1 MAMTNSI
8 LMMRSCQHYRVLDG
22 YMFVLGVAFLA
33 MERRK
38 RYAKHLL
45 RADFNSQVR
54 FLLRLS
60 SSSPLLIGAQLRVLI
75 NIVYES
81 PAAFDAIILA
91 TDPMAYAQ
99 P

>member
-1 MAMTNSI
+1 MPSVSSAQTSI
-8 LMMRSCQHYRVLDG
+8 DKSV
-22 YMFVLGVAFLA
+22 F
-33 MERRK
+33 
-38 RYAKHLL
+38 
-45 RADFNSQVR
+45 
-54 FLLRLS
+54 S
-60 SSSPLLIGAQLRVLI
+60 SVSPPLSPLLIGAQLRVLI